1 MISTDKSVILASG
14 SPRRKELLSLII
26 NPFTCISLD
35 IDESYPSSMP
45 AHEVA
50 AHLALK
56 KAEIAHQRCGKES
69 IVITADTTVICD
81 EILLEKPQSEK
92 EAAQFLNTLS
102 NRWHEVVT
110 ATCIRYGDQQFLH
123 TSVNKV
129 RFAAL
134 PSEAIEDYIRTG
146 SPMDKA
152 GGYGIQDDFGKVFIE
167 KIEGDYQAIM
177 GLQVSWVH
185 KKLDELI
192 N

>member
-35 IDESYPSSMP
+35 IDESYPPSMP

-50 AHLALK
+50 AHLATK
-56 KAEIAHQRCGKES
+56 KAEVAHTRYSRET
-69 IVITADTTVICD
+69 ILITADTTVICD
-81 EILLEKPQSEK
+81 HKLLEKPRSEQ
-92 EAAQFLNTLS
+92 EAAEFLNTLS

-110 ATCIRYGDQQFLH
+110 SACISYRDQQFLH
-123 TSVNKV
+123 TSTNKV
-129 RFAAL
+129 HFTAI
-134 PSEAIEDYIRTG
+134 PNYAIEEYIRSG

-152 GGYGIQDDFGKVFIE
+152 GGYGIQDDFGRIYIE

-177 GLQVSWVH
+177 GLQISWVRE
-185 KKLDELI
+185 KLHQLI
-192 N
+192 G